1 MKLRQ
6 IPVDQIIVP
15 KVRVTA
21 VYDEEH
27 LALLRSS
34 LEAMGTVNPIIVVA
48 VDGGYEVVDGLHR
61 WQEAKSRGEKT
72 ISAVVHEGG
81 PQESLLMNLV
91 LNRVRGK
98 VKASEMV
105 SVIEELWITHKM
117 DSEAIAAKTGLGRDY
132 IEKLQV
138 ISQASLPLKQALE
151 EERIGTGAAFE
162 IARLPNP
169 LQQEQVLNQH
179 LVYNIPIKELHQLVS
194 NVLKEMEAQKTATP
208 KLPLKESQKPPVY
221 NCEACRKEIDPKYLR
236 PIVVCPDC
244 FGQVWRLAKASAEVP
259 LKVEQPQGGG

>member
-6 IPVDQIIVP
+6 IACDQIKVP
-15 KVRVTA
+15 AVRVTA

-48 VDGGYEVVDGLHR
+48 TDGAYEVVDGLHR
-61 WQEAKSRGEKT
+61 WQEAKQRGET
-72 ISAVVHEGG
+72 HIPAIVYEGG
-81 PQESLLMNLV
+81 PAESLLMNLV

-105 SVIEELWITHKM
+105 AVIQELWKTHGM

-138 ISQASLPLKQALE
+138 ISTASIPLKQALE
-151 EERIGTGAAFE
+151 EERIGVGAAYE

-179 LVYNIPIKELHQLVS
+179 LVFNI
-194 NVLKEMEAQKTATP
+194 
-208 KLPLKESQKPPVY
+208 PLKELRQLVNNVLTEMKKLADGGPAAPPKEPPAPPKY
-221 NCEACRKEIDPKYLR
+221 YCEACHNEIDPKYLR
-236 PIVVCPDC
+236 PVVVCPDC
-244 FGQVWRLAKASAEVP
+244 YGQVWRLSRAAIAEAA
-259 LKVEQPQGGG
+259 KVEQTQGGG